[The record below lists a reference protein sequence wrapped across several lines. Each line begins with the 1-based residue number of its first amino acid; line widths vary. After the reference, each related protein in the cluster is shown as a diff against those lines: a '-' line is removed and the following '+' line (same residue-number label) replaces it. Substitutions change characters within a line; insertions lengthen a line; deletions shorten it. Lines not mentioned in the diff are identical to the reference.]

1 MNGPGIGRRLGKW
14 IRPIALAGAI
24 VLVWAAVSLALVNP
38 FARLRLAI
46 GAASVVGLAVLVWT
60 LARARARDRATF
72 PREFRT
78 RTTLTLVTWLFI
90 AGCWLYLYRQRWSTP
105 ILFADDLSYLETSR
119 DLPAVSAHLFES
131 YNEHLVVLARLWT
144 FAALRASNGWT
155 EAEALARSAVPL
167 YLAAL
172 AQLFFIVRRE
182 AASPAAGLLAVVLF
196 GLTTSHRET
205 LLWYSASLWL
215 IPLNLLLAAV
225 WLCGSGAIPVGT
237 GRHTA
242 VLFLAA
248 LAPLTYTVGL
258 LVGPMATLCL
268 AREPANGSRRAWW
281 VKVLAPAALTL
292 GVGGI
297 VMARLVR
304 WAGTQTYVAGGGRG
318 VMRVFDPLGAL
329 VVGPQLVV
337 DGLVFRNLGLTLD
350 LSRTTEPTGW
360 YLIALPFVFLFPA
373 MLWTTRPAAWRVYP
387 AIALIVLSYAL
398 VLPFRTW
405 VNYPDLLESNRYQ
418 LFAQVGYAWFVA
430 VAAAQWLPRA
440 FGAVAPDARGP
451 SLPQV
456 ALLVLLALTL
466 MAVHRN
472 RVRAPVSNVARSSS
486 GVAHVALTRSRS
498 GKLPRSA
505 MVMVALGRQLDE
517 SNDFDRFGRVD
528 GGLTRF
534 QHSDDRLQQFAID
547 DAGADGMISWGA
559 VDEGEHAVA
568 GRGPDAAHG
577 SQAAIL
583 PDPRHD
589 VPLWAGDVREPL
601 AARSHRREEHLDRVD
616 AVVVQTRILGIG
628 GGGSNGEATERG
640 VLGCRALPERD
651 HFRGVTQG
659 GTAEDRHPRL
669 VRQLEHRDRVRR
681 AARER
686 LVDEERELFL

>member
-14 IRPIALAGAI
+14 LRPIALAGAI
-24 VLVWAAVSLALVNP
+24 VLVWAAVSLTLVNP
-38 FARLRLAI
+38 YARLRLAI
-46 GAASVVGLAVLVWT
+46 GAASVVGLTLLAWT
-60 LARARARDRATF
+60 WARARVRDRAAF
-72 PREFRT
+72 PRAFRT
-78 RTTLTLVTWLFI
+78 RTSLTLVTWLFI

-105 ILFADDLSYLETSR
+105 ILFADDLAYLETSR
-119 DLPAVSAHLFES
+119 DFPAVNSQLFES

-144 FAALRASNGWT
+144 FAVLSARGAWT
-155 EAEALARSAVPL
+155 EAEALARSAAPL

-172 AQLFFIVRRE
+172 AQLFFVVRRE

-196 GLTTSHRET
+196 ALTTSHQET

-215 IPLNLLLAAV
+215 IPLNLLLAAIG
-225 WLCGSGAIPVGT
+225 LCGAGLTPIGWRRY
-237 GRHTA
+237 GA
-242 VLFLAA
+242 VLLLGA
-248 LAPLTYTVGL
+248 LAPLTFTVGL

-281 VKVLAPAALTL
+281 VKVLAPAALAL

-304 WAGTQTYVAGGGRG
+304 WAGTQTYVAAGGRG
-318 VMRVFDPLGAL
+318 IMQVFDPLGAL

-350 LSRTTEPTGW
+350 LSRTTEPTAG

-418 LFAQVGYAWFVA
+418 LFAQLGYAWFVA

-440 FGAVAPDARGP
+440 FGVMTPDARGP
-451 SLPQV
+451 SLPQA

-466 MAVHRN
+466 VAVHRKG
-472 RVRAPVSNVARSSS
+472 VRTPVPTVAGPNAGVAEVALARSVP
-486 GVAHVALTRSRS
+486 GE
-498 GKLPRSA
+498 LPRSA

-517 SNDFDRFGRVD
+517 SNDFDRFGRID

-547 DAGADGMISWGA
+547 DAGADGMISGGA
-559 VDEGEHAVA
+559 VDESDHAVA
-568 GRGPDAAHG
+568 GRGPDAAHS

-583 PDPRHD
+583 PDPRHH
-589 VPLWAGDVREPL
+589 VCLWAGDVREPL
-601 AARSHRREEHLDRVD
+601 AARAHRREEHLDRVD

-628 GGGSNGEATERG
+628 GGGTEGKATERR
-640 VLGCRALPERD
+640 VLGRRALLERD
-651 HFRGVTQG
+651 HLRGVTQG
-659 GTAEDRHPRL
+659 GTAEDRDPRL

-686 LVDEERELFL
+686 LVNEERELFL